1 MILSPLALSSGLS
14 VKIIISEL
22 KGGRVQ
28 VVEAAEAAL
37 RHLARL
43 GHVLRGDVR
52 LAVRAI
58 HSLAE
63 QQLGAVRVP

>member
-1 MILSPLALSSGLS
+1 MRAVP
-14 VKIIISEL
+14 VQVRHH
-22 KGGRVQ
+22 GRQLREVRGVQ